1 MAKAKTAQTQPI
13 KKPTAVKRASARI
26 AKTTSKLN
34 TEIVR
39 DYDIAQIGGHSANW
53 RGSNRDPNAEL
64 RAGRGLNGIRW
75 RARDLD
81 QNNPYARALV
91 DRFVDGL
98 VGTGLRPG
106 IDTGNEALDALAYEI
121 YELWCEVAV
130 PNVKTTSAGL
140 QRMFVRQRLRDG
152 EFLCRIRP
160 RYMEDMPG
168 LPPVKLQPFEPDL
181 LPMEKNETLEN
192 GHRIINGVEL
202 NALDEIV
209 AYHLYQEHPNTDW
222 IYRKSALIAETKSI
236 PASSIIHSFRADRVG
251 QLRGLPLITPCAV
264 ALWDFEGYLDS
275 IRIAARG
282 VANQVGYITTPN
294 PADFDDGTNNPGMM
308 SSGSDSENAG
318 GASDEDTSDFVTDT
332 SGTIVED
339 IAPGSILYVPD
350 GCEFHVTDAKTPEG
364 LADFISAM
372 LHQIAASVGMSYHT
386 LSGDMSDANFSEAKL
401 GLIREA
407 MNWKAT
413 RQCEIAPQICTQL
426 WRVCMSYA
434 VKADLFRLAR
444 PTQAQLLK
452 LMRPTWSDPVMPSA
466 DRLDEARA
474 AEIELRA
481 GLRSRVD
488 VIESNYGRDAD
499 EVTKEYAADKIARDA
514 ANLVCSWDL
523 SQVSSSGIWQE
534 SMNSTSGSSTSTTQ
548 DSKKSK

>member
-1 MAKAKTAQTQPI
+1 MMANATQTSPTKRPSTRKAPSHTP
-13 KKPTAVKRASARI
+13 KRA
-26 AKTTSKLN
+26 AKKQS
-34 TEIVR
+34 TELVR

-64 RAGRGLNGIRW
+64 RAGRGLTGIRW

-106 IDTGNEALDALAYEI
+106 IDSGNADLDALAYEI

-152 EFLCRIRP
+152 EFLCRVRP

-168 LPPVKLQPFEPDL
+168 LPPVKLQPFEADL
-181 LPMEKNETLEN
+181 LPMEKNEVLTN

-209 AYHLYQEHPNTDW
+209 AYHLYAEHPNTDW
-222 IYRKSALIAETKSI
+222 IYRKSTLIADTQPI
-236 PASSIIHSFRADRVG
+236 PASSIIHSFKADRVG

-275 IRIAARG
+275 IRISARALG
-282 VANQVGYITTPN
+282 NQVGYVTTPN
-294 PADFDDGTNNPGMM
+294 PADFDDGANTPGMM
-308 SSGSDSENAG
+308 SSGSDSENSG
-318 GASDEDTSDFVTDT
+318 GEEEEDTSAFVTDT

-339 IAPGSILYVPD
+339 IAPGSLLYVPD
-350 GCEFHVTDAKTPEG
+350 GSEFHVTDAKTPEG

-386 LSGDMSDANFSEAKL
+386 LSGDMSDANFAQAKL

-413 RQCEIAPQICTQL
+413 RQCEIAPQICTQI
-426 WRVCMSYA
+426 WRVCMSYGI
-434 VKADLFRLAR
+434 KADLFRSAR
-444 PTQAQLLK
+444 PTQAQLLR
-452 LMRPTWSDPVMPSA
+452 LMRVTWSDPVMPSA

-488 VIESNYGRDAD
+488 VVESNYGRDAD
-499 EVTKEYAADKIARDA
+499 EVTKEYATDKKTRDA
-514 ANLVCSWDL
+514 AGLVCSWDL

-534 SMNSTSGSSTSTTQ
+534 SMSDGSASSSASS
-548 DSKKSK
+548 SKKS